1 MNAPGSPRAQDRLGG
16 AQRRPCGEDVVHEQE
31 PLSSP
36 SPPRPRPQGAERRAP
51 PCLSVEP
58 DLRGPA
64 AASEQ
69 GAAGATQSLAHG
81 EGQGL
86 AEGAAEP
93 EASPEGA
100 RDRHDG
106 IDRTRR
112 APGQDATLRQPRAEG
127 WNQLLRPSPLRP
139 EDQVAEGA
147 GVGAELR
154 DPELTAEV
162 RSDRGGR
169 GTPAG
174 SPALAAEQV
183 PGGGRGA
190 PGLDGADPGAEGASG
205 GEEQLTQLAEDRR
218 CAPLPQEP
226 QKGDLDPAER
236 ESGVGRGRVIFGRK
250 PRRARWMRSSRF
262 ARLPGSVAV

>member
-69 GAAGATQSLAHG
+69 GAAGATQSLGHG

-183 PGGGRGA
+183 PGGEGSAGAGRGGSGCRGRIGRGGAAHPARGGPALRPLA
-190 PGLDGADPGAEGASG
+190 PGASKGRPRPRREGIWGGAG
-205 GEEQLTQLAEDRR
+205 
-218 CAPLPQEP
+218 
-226 QKGDLDPAER
+226 KGDL
-236 ESGVGRGRVIFGRK
+236 
-250 PRRARWMRSSRF
+250 RSET
-262 ARLPGSVAV
+262 AKGTVDAVEPIR